1 MAYTPAGGVSGYN
14 TAPYDFAS
22 YGQFNNTAYDNSVYG
37 DYYSFNQITPFSA
50 WGQKN
55 IWGMRT
61 PPPGMSYSAYQ
72 DRINVLSDRFTN
84 YAIPSTIGS
93 AASIFGTGMFMYSD
107 LMSGSLDLAGKLT
120 GSASLTRA
128 GASIGKLAD
137 VYGGLST
144 KLTSAIH
151 APLKYMF
158 AEPAGQLIG
167 TFGDDLVNIGNK
179 FGGTFLGNFNNFGSY
194 VSQGTQRHVENFL
207 TWQHG
212 GADKAKTAIEAFRST
227 GTLGWLGTK
236 AISAPLYLGA
246 SIATFMGMHAVL
258 DTAIKGGIN
267 ASGVGI
273 QYEQDKISDTF
284 EGLSDRVL
292 SGPSGYKS
300 KRFAADIAQ
309 HIREKSFGDA
319 ERSGIMSYLG
329 ISDTTMG
336 RFTGGW
342 AVIKDMRTK
351 TAQYALMAESGL
363 LTKSNSAEEFI
374 KKADAMYAAINK
386 LGEALGQTT
395 TKAME
400 TARVLKSQG
409 LAAPHEIANA
419 GSSISTSAGMSGYS
433 HNQVLA
439 ITGEASEAFRGTI
452 FGQDMAFNM
461 ANNILRKTSVG
472 ASAIGDN
479 AFDKLSYTLRGK
491 DSMNVFGVKVASELY
506 NASEIKSMMIASM
519 FEETQNG
526 FRYTGKIN
534 NAALSAALN
543 GENNYLTDSGTLGNL
558 NSIFGLKDRTTQ
570 RAAERAM
577 TDYSNNLSY
586 PQMQKFISAVGRMRG
601 YESDIELW
609 DQRFR
614 EQGLDPTSARNMAK
628 IFTADTRI
636 QESNYAYFE
645 QKQQQL
651 SNYLEKENTKKYK
664 SGLSGLF
671 FDYHEYTGRHTALAE
686 AGFFGMAGMGAAA
699 LMGATSVAPLLGA
712 GIVIG
717 GAVSAYS
724 NQNYFESIGR
734 RIGPGHGFASGL
746 GSYVAVGTVAAG
758 SAIGAQK
765 LISAGILADKF
776 ELFRGGISA
785 VIGSGLGYVGSGYG
799 QEAFSDFYK
808 ETFNLKDPTA
818 RFLGGVTG
826 TVGSVLPTALLM
838 GPTGAVHAVSGLG
851 TGLWR
856 SYSDAYLSPTEA
868 VSQRD
873 ALQGTM
879 SMMEGAERLRNI
891 DPESYA
897 AMSVAGKS
905 FRSSIDASSMQSYF
919 KKSSKKELE
928 FMSQVAMAAIR
939 GNLKGTPGVS
949 GFGTKE
955 ESPEVSIFGW
965 KLGTPSYRSKKIVE
979 DRSKMT
985 GAMSAIND
993 QFVAIMQDTGLD
1005 FENLD
1010 AFLGYIKYLGG
1021 RSGGGVKIGSGA
1033 EKALSRIRAITN
1045 MSGDSSTS
1053 SSILNFLN
1061 DNYSFSKVKFVNED
1075 GATIFDNFSNYVYGA
1090 SGQSYEQ
1097 ASATAASA
1105 VKRANEAFAEA
1116 VGVSKDNIKF
1126 ITAENAAG
1134 VAAYMRAMLRG
1145 DTARADS
1152 IEKGM
1157 GLGSS
1162 TVNQILAYKGS
1173 EGLRAGADKIFT
1185 ELSNAVV
1192 SSTDTAVKQG
1202 MRDFVTRKG
1211 AILGDSL
1218 NAVSSYMNYLYT
1230 GQKNEGDM
1238 IAFQRLADNN
1248 FEGIQDSATR
1258 EALREMYS
1266 TSNATDVLVQSANS
1280 GNWSVGQAREKIK
1293 SAGKLNSVTKNMML
1307 SAMEG
1312 LSDTAAFSA
1321 HSTNIMKHINE
1332 TVLRSNMGE
1341 ASRSTSESVA
1351 QLQVEVLGRL
1361 DGSIKALNSILL
1373 ATNLI
1378 KDENVRKNL
1387 SEANNPPKTT
1397 NEAVVPLLNNSS
1409 PIDGERRA
1417 PNFSVN

>member
-37 DYYSFNQITPFSA
+37 DYHSFNQITPFSA

-55 IWGMRT
+55 IWGIST
-61 PPPGMSYSAYQ
+61 PPPGMSYGAYQ

-93 AASIFGTGMFMYSD
+93 AASIFGAGMFMYSD
-107 LMSGSLDLAGKLT
+107 LMSGSLDLAGRLT
-120 GSASLTRA
+120 GSSALTRA
-128 GASIGKLAD
+128 GASMSALAD
-137 VYGGLST
+137 TYGGLST
-144 KLTSAIH
+144 KLASSIH

-207 TWQHG
+207 TWWHG
-212 GADKAKTAIEAFRST
+212 GADKAKTAIEAFRGT

-246 SIATFMGMHAVL
+246 SIATFMGMQAIL
-258 DTAIKGGIN
+258 GTAIQGGIN

-342 AVIKDMRTK
+342 AAIKDMQTK

-395 TKAME
+395 SKAME

-534 NAALSAALN
+534 SAALSAALN

-664 SGLSGLF
+664 SGLSGLL

-686 AGFFGMAGMGAAA
+686 AGFLGMAGMGAAA
-699 LMGATSVAPLLGA
+699 LMMPTAGVPLLLGSALVAGATGSYL
-712 GIVIG
+712 
-717 GAVSAYS
+717 S
-724 NQNYFESIGR
+724 NQNYFENIGKQF
-734 RIGPGHGFASGL
+734 GEGYGAGTGF
-746 GSYVAVGTVAAG
+746 GSYLAAGASSAMLGKMAYGLSGGAIGFTEVAAKTPG
-758 SAIGAQK
+758 LMMPTHAGLLARGFSLAAGGASA
-765 LISAGILADKF
+765 
-776 ELFRGGISA
+776 
-785 VIGSGLGYVGSGYG
+785 YVAAGYG
-799 QEAFSDFYK
+799 QEY
-808 ETFNLKDPTA
+808 
-818 RFLGGVTG
+818 LGGETKGSKFAGGLVAS
-826 TVGSVLPTALLM
+826 VGAAAIPALMM
-838 GPTGAVHAVSGLG
+838 GGPLGWATLAMGGAVGV
-851 TGLWR
+851 WKN
-856 SYSDAYLSPTEA
+856 YSDVYLSPETGAE
-868 VSQRD
+868 QRE
-873 ALQGTM
+873 ALQNGM
-879 SMMEGAERLRNI
+879 ALLQGAERLRVA
-891 DPESYA
+891 DPQSYA
-897 AMSVAGKS
+897 AIVNARGSV
-905 FRSSIDASSMQSYF
+905 RQNIDNASLQAYF
-919 KKSSKKELE
+919 NRASKNDI
-928 FMSQVAMAAIR
+928 AALDNIAQAAVR
-939 GNLKGTPGVS
+939 ANYKDGTPGASSLVMDDTYDEDS
-949 GFGTKE
+949 LVENIWFYGSPRSSKITGAVGAINAAWSDIIKGTKSTSKNLDE
-955 ESPEVSIFGW
+955 FFSALKGRESI
-965 KLGTPSYRSKKIVE
+965 KLGSDSETIL
-979 DRSKMT
+979 
-985 GAMSAIND
+985 N
-993 QFVAIMQDTGLD
+993 
-1005 FENLD
+1005 
-1010 AFLGYIKYLGG
+1010 
-1021 RSGGGVKIGSGA
+1021 
-1033 EKALSRIRAITN
+1033 RIRAISN
-1045 MSGDSSTS
+1045 LSGDSSTQ
-1053 SSILNFLN
+1053 SSIINFLN
-1061 DNYSFSKVKFVNED
+1061 DNYGMNKLKFTDSEGYTVFDGFNNYTAGVHGQTFEQVSKNIKDTIESVNKQIDTAAKTTGTKFV
-1075 GATIFDNFSNYVYGA
+1075 
-1090 SGQSYEQ
+1090 
-1097 ASATAASA
+1097 
-1105 VKRANEAFAEA
+1105 
-1116 VGVSKDNIKF
+1116 
-1126 ITAENAAG
+1126 TAENAAG
-1134 VAAYMRAMLRG
+1134 VAAVLNAFINKQGDRAMEIGRL
-1145 DTARADS
+1145 A
-1152 IEKGM
+1152 
-1157 GLGSS
+1157 GLSS
-1162 TVNQILAYKGS
+1162 EDLS
-1173 EGLRAGADKIFT
+1173 RLRAFQGDLSDGGAMVMYKD
-1185 ELSNAVV
+1185 LSRIVNDQTHAVL
-1192 SSTDTAVKQG
+1192 KQG

-1211 AILGDSL
+1211 AILGDNL
-1218 NAVSSYMNYLYT
+1218 GAVNSYLNYLYT
-1230 GQKNEGDM
+1230 GQRDEGAM
-1238 IAFQRLADNN
+1238 LKIKGLAANN